1 MSTPVSAARASPPLP
16 PASSAPPLSRG
27 HADDPAGAPAGQASV
42 ARSSGLLVACA
53 VGLAVATVLPAR
65 VALFLEQEG
74 ATRWLSFGGG
84 LLTDAA
90 LVAPIVTASI
100 ATLAW
105 IGVRRP
111 ALLRVGAPLLGGL
124 LALSWLGHN
133 AAMEFRIQRGVFPG
147 PVEAREGL
155 GHGDFVLAE
164 LPALLGGRFLPGNIV
179 CAALAFALAVV
190 ARRQLAS
197 SSRAWL
203 RRRAPL
209 AFVCLGVL
217 VSVTLGLGAR
227 ESSAY
232 GARLHNPGAIGSPAR
247 TLMVRLFVAGD
258 YDGSPG
264 AVRKLL
270 VAAPVSPDA
279 LALGAAHM
287 GLPPAAGARLA
298 LAETHADCMQHPLA
312 RPLAEDGTELLD
324 AARGLSRALFR
335 ARAVAPIVHHVSL
348 ESVRADD
355 VHGLSEDAPA
365 SLTPFLTQATRPD
378 TASSASFSSAHQSG
392 VRTAQALS
400 AVVCGVGAL
409 PFHLALGRDLGA
421 LPLRC
426 LPEVLGDAGFVGRVF
441 YGHELVFDDM
451 GTFLRGRGL
460 RAHERRDF
468 PSGAPRGVWGGVT
481 DGPVYAAALDAAGRE
496 ARAQYNFVLTLS
508 HHNPYTIPAD
518 APAPVEAAA
527 RAVCD
532 ARGLGGENCARLHT
546 LAYADDALGR
556 FVAGVEASVD
566 ASRTLVVFA
575 ADHTTHVWAPWTDA
589 PRVDALTRVPLV
601 VWLPEALRRAADP
614 VAFEPAW
621 ARFRELARRRPVSNS
636 DLPSLVLALVG
647 DSEPMKN
654 LPPARRWHTLGG
666 QATSP
671 HFRSPTGE
679 GAVFGIDAHAHPFH
693 VLAPGVVRTGAAPME
708 ALRSRLD
715 VVQARPLDA
724 PAVALWGSF
733 LRGYAAACPRGAP

>member
-1 MSTPVSAARASPPLP
+1 MTDPAPAAPASPTRPRAAP
-16 PASSAPPLSRG
+16 GPAADLGDAPDGRWG
-27 HADDPAGAPAGQASV
+27 G
-42 ARSSGLLVACA
+42 ARSSGLLVVCA

-74 ATRWLSFGGG
+74 ATRWLCLGVG
-84 LLTDAA
+84 LLADAA
-90 LVAPIVTASI
+90 LVAPVITCVTA
-100 ATLAW
+100 TLVWSGA
-105 IGVRRP
+105 RRP
-111 ALLRVGAPLLGGL
+111 ALLRAGAPLLAAL

-147 PVEAREGL
+147 PIEAREGL
-155 GHGDFVLAE
+155 GHGDFLLAE
-164 LPALLGGRFLPGNIV
+164 LPALLGGRFLPGNVV
-179 CAALAFALAVV
+179 CAALALALALV
-190 ARRQLAS
+190 ARRQLAA

-232 GARLHNPGAIGSPAR
+232 GARLHNPGALGSPAR

-258 YDGSPG
+258 YDGSPE

-270 VAAPVSPDA
+270 VAAPATPDA
-279 LALGAAHM
+279 LALGATHM

-298 LAETHADCMQHPLA
+298 AAETHADCTQNPLA
-312 RPLAEDGTELLD
+312 RPLADEGTELLG
-324 AARGLSRALFR
+324 AARAVSRALFGGR
-335 ARAVAPIVHHVSL
+335 DVAPIVHHVSL

-355 VHGLSEDAPA
+355 VHGLAADAPA
-365 SLTPFLTQATRPD
+365 SLTPFLTRAVQPD
-378 TASSASFSSAHQSG
+378 TASSASFQSAHQSG

-426 LPEVLGDAGFVGRVF
+426 LPDVLGDAGFVGRVF

-468 PSGAPRGVWGGVT
+468 PSDAPRGVWDGVS
-481 DGPVYAAALDAAGRE
+481 DGPMYDAALAAAARE
-496 ARAQYNFVLTLS
+496 SRAQYNFVLTLS
-508 HHNPYTIPAD
+508 HHNPYTTPAD
-518 APAPVEAAA
+518 APASVEAAA
-527 RAVCD
+527 AAVCA
-532 ARGLGGENCARLHT
+532 ARGLTGENCARLHT

-556 FVAGVEASVD
+556 FVAAVEASAD

-575 ADHTTHVWAPWTDA
+575 ADHTTHVWAPWTA
-589 PRVDALTRVPLV
+589 TPRDDALTRVPLV
-601 VWLPEALRRAADP
+601 VWLPEALRREAADP
-614 VAFEPAW
+614 VAFAAAW
-621 ARFRELARRRPVSNS
+621 ARFRELARERPVSNT

-647 DSEPMKN
+647 DSAPMAS
-654 LPPARRWHTLGG
+654 LPPGRRWHTLGG
-666 QATSP
+666 QATSR

-679 GAVFGIDAHAHPFH
+679 GAVFGVDAHAHPFH
-693 VLAPGVVRTGAAPME
+693 VLSPGVVSTGPAPME
-708 ALRSRLD
+708 ALRSRAD
-715 VVQARPLDA
+715 VLQARPLDA

-733 LRGYAAACPRGAP
+733 LRGYAAACPRGAR